1 MANFSTELLKFTDA
15 ILDEKEKA
23 TLLAIIDFLQSDLL
37 SGHSCSNLVVVS
49 KKLNQSSDQIRKL
62 LLDSGLAALVNSGNK
77 TDDSPMIPAKPIVI
91 FHDLVYLNRYFYYE
105 YRVAT
110 KIHQLSKSYPDSD
123 KASILLMQLETIRNT
138 HKLPNQE
145 QFAAIQNCISHQL
158 SIITGGPGTGKT
170 TTVTLLL
177 WALSHLYRNE
187 KLNVKICAPTG
198 KAANRVKESIM
209 NSLEF
214 FKRHQLPLECDLFAM
229 LFADSSSFTTIHKL
243 LGYRQNSIY
252 FRHNETNCLDVDIL
266 IVDESSMIGLSLFS
280 KLLSAIDPLKT
291 RHIIFL
297 GDRNQLSSV
306 EEGYVF
312 ASLVKSDSSS
322 FYENAP
328 PNAPLLQPELFQ
340 IDEIT
345 GAKNQQLVSEL
356 LVSNR
361 SNGEISKL
369 SLAILSG
376 NLNLVHDLLDSGS
389 QTCLRG
395 LNMNQLMSE
404 LFKADD
410 CWDRYSNFLQENTG
424 IKLEISRVF
433 LEFSQQVV
441 LSATNSGFFGVN
453 NLNLMIEKRIRHKLS
468 INEEWYTGRPVM
480 ILSNDYALGLFNGD
494 IGICQICDSQKVV
507 IFPDGRSFITEILPK
522 YQLAYVITIHK
533 SQGSEYNNVNIVLP
547 EIKQMEE
554 IYSRELI
561 YTAVT
566 RAKHSVTIFSS
577 KTNLDKTIL
586 NQLERN
592 TGLQIMLQSPI

>member
-1 MANFSTELLKFTDA
+1 MANFSTELIKLADT
-15 ILDEKEKA
+15 IIDEKEKSI
-23 TLLAIIDFLQSDLL
+23 LLAIIDLLQSDLL
-37 SGHSCSNLVVVS
+37 SGHSCSNLAVVS
-49 KKLNQSSDQIRKL
+49 NKLNQSSDQIRKL
-62 LLDSGLAALVNSGNK
+62 LLDSGLAAPMNLDNK
-77 TDDSPMIPAKPIVI
+77 TGGSPVIPAKPIVI
-91 FHDLVYLNRYFYYE
+91 FHNLVYLNRYFYYE

-110 KIHQLSKSYPDSD
+110 KISQLGKVYPDSD
-123 KASILLMQLETIRNT
+123 KALSILEQLGAIRNT
-138 HKLPNQE
+138 HKLPNQA
-145 QFAAIQNCISHQL
+145 QFAAIQNCISRQL

-177 WALSHLYRNE
+177 WALSNLYYND

-214 FKRHQLPLECDLFAM
+214 FKRHELPLECDLFTM
-229 LFADSSSFTTIHKL
+229 LFANSSSFTTIHKL

-252 FRHNETNCLDVDIL
+252 FRHNETNSLDVDIL

-312 ASLVKSDSSS
+312 ASLVKSESLCH
-322 FYENAP
+322 YESPKAK
-328 PNAPLLQPELFQ
+328 AQLLQPELFQ
-340 IDEIT
+340 IDDIAS
-345 GAKNQQLVSEL
+345 GKNQQLVSEL

-369 SLAILSG
+369 SLAILCG
-376 NLNLVHDLLDSGS
+376 NLDLVYDLLAEGS
-389 QTCLRG
+389 QTSLRP
-395 LNMNQLMSE
+395 LNMSELMSE
-404 LFKADD
+404 LFKTGD
-410 CWDRYSNFLQENTG
+410 CWDRYGNFLQENAATK
-424 IKLEISRVF
+424 IDISEVF
-433 LEFSQQVV
+433 LAFNQQVV
-441 LSATNSGFFGVN
+441 LSATNNGFFGVN
-453 NLNLMIEKRIRHKLS
+453 NLNLLIEKRIKHKLS
-468 INEEWYTGRPVM
+468 INEEWYTGRPIM

-494 IGICQICDSQKVV
+494 IGICQICDSQKIVV
-507 IFPDGRSFITEILPK
+507 FPDGRSFIPEILPR
-522 YQLAYVITIHK
+522 YQLAYAITIHK

-547 EIKQMEE
+547 DIKQLEE

-566 RAKHSVTIFSS
+566 RAKHRVTIFSS
-577 KTNLDKTIL
+577 KTNLDRSIL

-592 TGLQIMLQSPI
+592 TGLQLMLQSQI